1 MFNNELDDDLDIYI
15 NTNNTN
21 NTRNINN
28 TRNNVHSNVN
38 TNNNTNNNTN
48 PPINT
53 NNNINAHSNVN
64 TNNTNPLNINDLMD
78 QLQKL
83 PQDKRSKLLKSMNL
97 PDNVQEHKLGSP
109 QERKNSVRERLQKK
123 LQKKV

>member
-1 MFNNELDDDLDIYI
+1 MFNNELDDELDVYI

-21 NTRNINN
+21 KTNN
-28 TRNNVHSNVN
+28 TNTIDNVHSNDNKNNNITNPKIN
-38 TNNNTNNNTN
+38 TNNNT
-48 PPINT
+48 
-53 NNNINAHSNVN
+53 NAHSNVN
-64 TNNTNPLNINDLMD
+64 TNNTNSLNMNDLMN

-83 PQDKRSKLLKSMNL
+83 PQDTRSKLLKSMNL

-109 QERKNSVRERLQKK
+109 QERKNSVRDRLQKK

>member
-1 MFNNELDDDLDIYI
+1 MFNNDLDDDLDIYI

-21 NTRNINN
+21 NTNN
-28 TRNNVHSNVN
+28 TRNINNVHSNV
-38 TNNNTNNNTN
+38 NTNNNTN

-53 NNNINAHSNVN
+53 NNNTNAHSNVN